1 MSLASVR
8 RRPLIII
15 AALTLFLMIVASLL
29 WFWPADTDPQGGEG
43 FWCDNGN
50 IYYVSNSS
58 GWVVSGHNTVCSGFG
73 GNSAIYIYA
82 HPIGQNEG
90 REFLVF
96 RYFEHGGSNLPKI
109 EWIGENKLLIQ
120 VDHVS
125 QVTKKISSIGPVS
138 ISYQIGKEDYPMAK

>member
-15 AALTLFLMIVASLL
+15 AALTMFLLIVASLL
-29 WFWPADTDPQGGEG
+29 WFWPDDTDPQGGEG
-43 FWCDNGN
+43 FWCDNRN
-50 IYYVSNSS
+50 IDYVSNSS

-82 HPIGQNEG
+82 HPVGQNEG

-109 EWIGENKLLIQ
+109 EWIGENKLSIQ
-120 VDHVS
+120 VDQVS

>member
-1 MSLASVR
+1 MMSLSNVR
-8 RRPLIII
+8 RRSLIIT
-15 AALTLFLMIVASLL
+15 AALTLLLLIVTLL
-29 WFWPADTDPQGGEG
+29 WFWPADTDPQGGAG
-43 FWCDNGN
+43 LWCDNES
-50 IYYVSNSS
+50 IDPVSNSS
-58 GWVVSGHNTVCSGFG
+58 GWVVSGHNTVCSGVG

-82 HPIGQNEG
+82 HPIGQKEG

-109 EWIGENKLLIQ
+109 EWIGENKLSIQ

-138 ISYQIGKEDYPMAK
+138 ISYQIGKEDYPLSR